1 MNDRQNRT
9 SLAHAEK
16 DEIVSQ
22 HKCLLKY
29 KEHLERVNIKAE
41 RMFNSMTEIKA
52 SSQTNMKTVDKAVIE
67 GEKNFVKYI
76 D

>member
-1 MNDRQNRT
+1 
-9 SLAHAEK
+9 
-16 DEIVSQ
+16 
-22 HKCLLKY
+22 
-29 KEHLERVNIKAE
+29 
-41 RMFNSMTEIKA
+41 MTEIKA